1 MPVGIR
7 ILAHQYW
14 TEPCQQGQY
23 YTWHSGPRAQY
34 RPGARSSLACM
45 AFSSGWHAQNAAQR
59 RGRATT
65 GVDRLRSLAPR
76 LRSRP
81 TSPCPCRCP
90 CPCPSSRRSS
100 PSGPRTAGRD
110 PFCWARP
117 RHERR
122 PRLQRGQPC
131 RPPCPCRSCP
141 SSQRRPLR
149 SSPSGPRS
157 AAQAL
162 GCRAR
167 AWGGREPRL
176 IREHSCRPPCP
187 CRPSPCPC
195 PCPSPTARGR
205 AKCPPAP
212 RAGPEHTRVRLAS
225 GPRSTRAAPPPGRR
239 RPRPRG
245 PPPGTPPSPARGWRP
260 RGPRGTR
267 RRRWPRRR

>member
-131 RPPCPCRSCP
+131 RPPCPCR
-141 SSQRRPLR
+141 
-149 SSPSGPRS
+149 
-157 AAQAL
+157 
-162 GCRAR
+162 
-167 AWGGREPRL
+167 
-176 IREHSCRPPCP
+176 
-187 CRPSPCPC
+187 PSPCPC